1 MKEPLYDPSDSYM
14 LKALVCDDVHEA
26 HRLRCEEGER
36 VKIDD
41 LLSAAYF
48 GAVTSVKYVLEYCT
62 NDVRLRRESMAKLI
76 NSSVSS
82 GSIELVSYLVEEHAA
97 HLCERHYTH
106 ALERYNLRMAFH
118 LMHHNTSILHEDA
131 DYFLRLASGV
141 YTHAQIEMIRYRLT
155 SLISN
160 RRERRRRLDWIDDAG
175 VRSNNPSVEDGS
187 AYHDESA
194 YRDESEEPEN
204 YYANVFSDDPGDVAS
219 P

>member
-1 MKEPLYDPSDSYM
+1 MKEPLYHPFDSYM
-14 LKALVCDDVHEA
+14 FKALVCDDVHEA

-48 GAVTSVKYVLEYCT
+48 GAVTSVKYVLEYT

-97 HLCERHYTH
+97 HLCERHYTS

-131 DYFLRLASGV
+131 DYFLRLASSV
-141 YTHAQIEMIRYRLT
+141 YTPSQIEMLRYRLT

-160 RRERRRRLDWIDDAG
+160 RRERRRRLDRIADAG
-175 VRSNNPSVEDGS
+175 IWSNNPSVEDGS

-204 YYANVFSDDPGDVAS
+204 YYGNVFSDDPGDFAS

>member
-1 MKEPLYDPSDSYM
+1 MKEPLYDPLDSYM

-36 VKIDD
+36 VKMKD
-41 LLSAAYF
+41 LLAAAYF
-48 GAVTSVKYVLEYCT
+48 GAVTSVRYILEYCT

-76 NSSVSS
+76 NHSVSS
-82 GSIELVSYLVEEHAA
+82 GAIELVSYLVEEHGA
-97 HLCERHYTH
+97 HLCERHYTC

-131 DYFLRLASGV
+131 DYFLRLASDF
-141 YTHAQIEMIRYRLT
+141 YTPSQIEMLRYRLV

-160 RRERRRRLDWIDDAG
+160 RRERRRRLDRIDDASIQ
-175 VRSNNPSVEDGS
+175 SNNPSVEDGS
-187 AYHDESA
+187 AHHDGSA
-194 YRDESEEPEN
+194 YRDGSEEPEN
-204 YYANVFSDDPGDVAS
+204 YYENVFSDDPGDFAS